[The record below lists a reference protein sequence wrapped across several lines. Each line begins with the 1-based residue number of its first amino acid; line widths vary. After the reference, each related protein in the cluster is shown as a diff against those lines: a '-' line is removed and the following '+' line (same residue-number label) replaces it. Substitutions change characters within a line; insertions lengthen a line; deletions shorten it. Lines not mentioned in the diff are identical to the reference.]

1 MEQTGFINRYNY
13 ARFAFGKRLHAW
25 LPYFSFNIPAAFI
38 GHPNRRGF
46 PQDYFSGEFLCDVPR
61 TTNMTQRQLEI
72 MSDMM
77 IAKLNFFIKNEESL
91 INLIE
96 ERKNRLRV
104 TFNTR
109 FNNFVDAI

>member
-1 MEQTGFINRYNY
+1 
-13 ARFAFGKRLHAW
+13 
-25 LPYFSFNIPAAFI
+25 
-38 GHPNRRGF
+38 
-46 PQDYFSGEFLCDVPR
+46 
-61 TTNMTQRQLEI
+61 MTQRQLEI